1 MSDAIRRS
9 DLLEG
14 WRRRAGANEAE
25 RRAHEEE
32 ERRLAEGRKKIARD
46 GPKLKGAKLEA
57 RLMRSWERPRG
68 IVGWLATVDH
78 KEIGRR
84 YIVTAL
90 VFLALG
96 GLLAVLMRL
105 QLSRPDNNLIGAA
118 RFNELF
124 TMHGTTMMFLFAVP
138 VMEGVAVYIIPLMLG
153 TRSTAF
159 PRLNAFSYF
168 MYLFGGLLL
177 WGAFA
182 LNIAPDVGWFAYT
195 PLSGP
200 QFSPG
205 KRSDIWAQMV
215 TFTEVSAL
223 SAAVVLVTTI
233 LKCRAPGMTLARMPL
248 FAWAMLVVGVM
259 IIFSMPSVALASS
272 MLISDRLVGT
282 HFFNQWEHGDAL
294 LWQHLFWFFG
304 HPEVYIIFLPA
315 TGFVSVICETFC
327 RRPVFGYPVVVLAL
341 VSTGILAFGLWV
353 HHMFATGLPR
363 VGYSFY
369 TAASMTV
376 AIPTGLQIFCWLA
389 TMWDGR
395 PRFQVPMLYVVGFI
409 VTFVIGGLTGVII
422 ASVPLDLQLHDTY
435 FIVAHFHYVLI
446 GGAVFPLLGILTYWF
461 PKITGRMMS
470 EGLGKITFW
479 MIFLGFQ
486 LAFFPM
492 HIAGL
497 SGMPRRVYTYPA
509 GLGLE
514 LPNLLSS
521 IGGLV
526 VATAVL
532 LFVINGVVSLYRG
545 AVAPDNPWD
554 AASLEWAARS
564 PSPPYNFAHI
574 PVVASRTPLWDE
586 KGELPVVT
594 GLRVDDKDM
603 LTTTVV
609 AATPDMREPLP
620 AASLWPLI
628 AALATAVLFIS
639 SIFSPWAVAVGA
651 VPVAIALIAWFWPKE
666 IKREPEP
673 VIT

>member
-1 MSDAIRRS
+1 MT
-9 DLLEG
+9 
-14 WRRRAGANEAE
+14 E
-25 RRAHEEE
+25 RERHEEE
-32 ERRLAEGRKKIARD
+32 EKKLAADRRKIARD
-46 GPKLKGAKLEA
+46 GPKLTGAKLEA
-57 RLMRSWERPRG
+57 RLMRAWERPPG
-68 IVGWLATVDH
+68 ILGWLATVDH

-90 VFLALG
+90 IFLALG
-96 GLLAVLMRL
+96 GVLALLMRL
-105 QLSRPDNNLIGAA
+105 QLARPDNNLIGAS

-124 TMHGTTMMFLFAVP
+124 TMHGSTMMFLFAVP
-138 VMEGVAVYIIPLMLG
+138 VMEGVAVFVIPLMLG

-159 PRLNAFSYF
+159 PRLNSFSYY

-182 LNIAPDVGWFAYT
+182 LNIAPDVGWFAYV

-205 KRSDIWAQMV
+205 KRADIWAQMI

-223 SAAVVLVTTI
+223 AAAVVLVTTI
-233 LKCRAPGMTLARMPL
+233 LKTRAPGMTLARMPL
-248 FAWAMLVVGVM
+248 FAWAMLVVAVM

-272 MLISDRLVGT
+272 LLISDRLVGT
-282 HFFNQWEHGDAL
+282 QFYNSWEHGDAL

-315 TGFVSVICETFC
+315 TGFVSVIVETFC
-327 RRPVFGYPVVVLAL
+327 RRPVFAYPVVVLAL
-341 VSTGILAFGLWV
+341 ISTGILAFGLWV

-395 PRFQVPMLYVVGFI
+395 PRFAVPMLYVVGFI
-409 VTFVIGGLTGVII
+409 ITFVIGGLSGVII
-422 ASVPLDLQLHDTY
+422 ASVPLDLELHDTY
-435 FIVAHFHYVLI
+435 FIVAHFHYVLV
-446 GGAVFPLLGILTYWF
+446 GGAVFPLLGILTYWY

-470 EGLGKITFW
+470 ETLGKIGFW

-486 LAFFPM
+486 LTFFPM
-492 HIAGL
+492 HFAGL
-497 SGMPRRVYTYPA
+497 LGMPRRVYTYPA

-521 IGGLV
+521 IGAFV
-526 VATAVL
+526 VAAAVL
-532 LFVINGVVSLYRG
+532 LFVINGIWSLYRG
-545 AVAPDNPWD
+545 AIAPPNPWG
-554 AASLEWAARS
+554 ASTFEWATA
-564 PSPPYNFAHI
+564 SPPPVYNFAHI
-574 PVVASRTPLWDE
+574 PVAESRTPLWDA

-594 GLRVDDKDM
+594 GLRVDDKEM
-603 LTTTVV
+603 LLTTVV
-609 AATPDMREPLP
+609 AAAPDLREPVP
-620 AASLWPLI
+620 EASLWPLI
-628 AALATAVLFIS
+628 AASGTAVFFVS
-639 SIFSPWAVAVGA
+639 SIFSPWAIPFGTIPAG
-651 VPVAIALIAWFWPKE
+651 IALIAWFWPKE
-666 IKREPEP
+666 IKRHPEP